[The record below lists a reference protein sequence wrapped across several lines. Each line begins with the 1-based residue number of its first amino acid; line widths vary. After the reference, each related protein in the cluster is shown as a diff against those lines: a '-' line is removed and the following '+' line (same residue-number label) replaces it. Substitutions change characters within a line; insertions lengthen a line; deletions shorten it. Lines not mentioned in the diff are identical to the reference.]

1 MDLNKGHTMNTQQFE
16 AFKQQIQL
24 LSPQQLKALQGEID
38 GNLETEKPSLLTDE
52 ELNALNDLF
61 S

>member
-1 MDLNKGHTMNTQQFE
+1 MNTQQFE

-24 LSPQQLKALQGEID
+24 LNPQQLKALQGEID
-38 GNLETEKPSLLTDE
+38 GNLETEKSSLLTDE

>member
-1 MDLNKGHTMNTQQFE
+1 MNTQQFE
-16 AFKQQIQL
+16 AFKQQIQH

-38 GNLETEKPSLLTDE
+38 GNLETEKQTLLTDE
-52 ELNALNDLF
+52 ELNVLNDLF

>member
-1 MDLNKGHTMNTQQFE
+1 MDLNKGHIMNTQQFE
-16 AFKQQIQL
+16 VFKQQIQL

-38 GNLETEKPSLLTDE
+38 SNLETDQPSLLTDE

-61 S
+61 N